1 MSLNLEHKEETD
13 MDNSNK
19 SPLKIPSVNGA
30 DGGGAL
36 CKNWY
41 VAYVKPNLERRDA
54 KLIKNLGYETYVAI
68 QKVWRQWSDRRKL
81 MDKVVIT
88 QIVFIKCDVKEAENL
103 ERMSFILHFLRKPGT
118 RDKATI
124 PDDQIDNLR
133 IVLDNAD
140 ESVTFS
146 ADKFSKGD
154 AVKIRFGKFAGVT
167 GTVDKI
173 DDKNDYLTITID
185 FLGYAKVKI
194 KAEDLKPLGAVEK
207 Q

>member
-1 MSLNLEHKEETD
+1 

-19 SPLKIPSVNGA
+19 SPLKIPSANVT

-41 VAYVKPNLERRDA
+41 VAYVRPNLERRNA
-54 KLIKNLGYETYVAI
+54 QAIEKLGYETYVAT

-81 MDKVVIT
+81 IDKVVIT
-88 QIVFIKCDVKEAENL
+88 QIVFIKCDAKEAEKL
-103 ERMSFILHFLRKPGT
+103 ERLSFIFHFLRKPGT
-118 RDKATI
+118 RDKATV
-124 PDDQIDNLR
+124 PDDQINNLK
-133 IVLDNAD
+133 IVLTNAD

-154 AVKIRFGKFAGVT
+154 AVSIRFGKFAGVT
-167 GTVDKI
+167 GTVEKI
-173 DDKNDYLTITID
+173 DDKSDYLTITID

-194 KAEDLKPLGAVEK
+194 KAEDLKPLEVAEK
-207 Q
+207 K